1 MINKHV
7 DPGRKRASEDIVV
20 VINDDYDDWH

>member
-1 MINKHV
+1 MMNKHV
-7 DPGRKRASEDIVV
+7 DPGRKRVSEDIVV